1 MVMNIGNYSSQDLQE
16 IINLYI
22 RVFNSPQWKDKW
34 TPATADQHLG
44 NYVKIPTFLG
54 FVGKEGDKLLA
65 VCFGYLRNG
74 RTGTEYVIDELFVEP
89 ERQNQGLG
97 SELIAYVKAQL
108 SKLSVKSISLITDRK
123 IPANDFFDKQG
134 FASQDTMVVKKIEW

>member
-1 MVMNIGNYSSQDLQE
+1 MNIDNFNPNDLQE

-22 RVFNSPQWKDKW
+22 RVFNYPPWKDKW
-34 TPATADQHLG
+34 TPATADQHLT
-44 NYVKIPTFLG
+44 NYVQVPTFLG
-54 FVGKEGDKLLA
+54 FVGKEGDKILA

-74 RTGTEYVIDELFVEP
+74 RTGPEYVIDELFVEP
-89 ERQNQGLG
+89 DRQNQGLG

-108 SKLSVKSISLITDRK
+108 SKLSVKSISLVTDRK

-134 FASQDTMVVKKIEW
+134 FSSQDTMVVKTIKW